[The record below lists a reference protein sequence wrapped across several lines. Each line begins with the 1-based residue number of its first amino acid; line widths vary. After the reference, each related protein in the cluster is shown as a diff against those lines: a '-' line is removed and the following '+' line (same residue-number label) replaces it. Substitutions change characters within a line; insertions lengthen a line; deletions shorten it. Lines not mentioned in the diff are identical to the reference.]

1 MKKAK
6 ALFKS
11 WVTRGNSNQS
21 SPSSMKSGE
30 IEYSKSL
37 NESNRQSSGFHATNP
52 FASDVEELSRLS
64 ARAEIAADDMIA
76 NMFLYD
82 VMSDN
87 VSIADQNSQMAYFSQ
102 LNHSRASSDSANF
115 VNGTAMNCGN
125 VWPPMNNSAIDWG
138 DWPNSN
144 GEQAKSSD
152 ISKWV
157 ENMNAGTAFGE
168 ITPQMSLDVDPLGSG
183 VPVFAASRNAVANKT
198 EGYINQDKTETSI
211 TSVKSLTEKLISE
224 MTAIMAQRDQQADE
238 RLTLISETMHRRDLD
253 VDKRMVD
260 LMTTV
265 QELTLGVKAVVATV
279 PSRPS
284 PVPVALNP
292 ANAPSDNASSIQ
304 QPTNR
309 EIVQRQSRTK
319 LDQRNLNPETVEEA
333 AKGNTPNTI
342 HGQTLAEAITTAM
355 SKGLEPLLAAKEA
368 KNTPTKYRGTR
379 DGIIDG
385 WLMLMKRYLEKAH
398 SKDTSLDRAWT
409 IVEFLENEAQD
420 YIMNKSEAERDTDEK
435 VFALLARRFGTGSS
449 KFQIQQQFRTRNQ
462 SDNEDYMQYLDA
474 LEGLR
479 SQGFPNEDVTVRR
492 YEIMQRFIEGVGSF
506 ELKRNLALMYAQE
519 QYVDT
524 PPTVEALRF
533 TVQQYLH
540 MRGPIRSENY
550 PAPQQHQEPLLA
562 SHQNPI
568 PAAAPQAPNGQLPPQ
583 PVAVR
588 QQPPKPSRACVNCGD
603 PSHFIVDCPLKD
615 RARKSMQQLVTSCRT
630 NPACEWTSPS
640 NPHGMNND
648 VVPAAPSAQGPPT
661 LRVNFDCTG
670 NTASECMVPESAAT
684 EEQVK
689 AAWYAPVTNSADF
702 VDTDDQIRVIS
713 TSEEGGPSRPVV
725 ATCGEKQILTT
736 LEAPA
741 PDCTETLI
749 SIHLL
754 LSAEQKARPN
764 LTLAQLKEE
773 LCRNTSLT
781 IASRPLPHFTRDDE
795 TKLAQIH
802 KVKTI
807 APVPIAITVDGVDM
821 KFDAIVVLEG
831 HFPQGL
837 YLGRQE
843 LRCYNIGVQDAQG
856 EAQIDERASLV
867 VAFGTPLQKPIPLFG
882 MIDTGSGVSI
892 LSLSAYKKI
901 APQHEL
907 NLSPYDLELFAAN
920 GKTITAV
927 GIAEDVS
934 FQLGGHTLK
943 TNFVVIAD
951 HIGSEDFLLGRNF
964 LRTYNVLVDLAAMKV
979 TIRDPET
986 PRIFKAVHE
995 VSDQE
1000 PSFVVSAE
1008 EVTLGPF
1015 ERKVVRAK
1023 IITQQPNEFH
1033 FRNVM
1038 VHPCSIR
1045 SNSLFDSED
1054 TLTSVGEDG
1063 VVFLALRN
1071 QTAKEGVR
1079 IKEQTVVGKAV
1090 LTNFVFNSVPIQ
1102 DSREASKLS
1111 AEFVNQVHRD
1121 LDLDTS
1127 SEFSSFAQNF
1137 LSSTEPSEMGL
1148 SENEKRKRTDPLL
1161 LKPIPGPDLSSVLSS
1176 WGEGA
1181 RDKLASVLSEY
1192 DDLFMKNKSDIG
1204 RCKIAK
1210 HRIELEPDAI
1220 PHREGARRMSPD
1232 KAAKANQ
1239 EVQNLLALG
1248 LIQPSYSPWASGIV
1262 MVKKKSG
1269 ELRFCCDFR
1278 PLNDVTVKDAFPLPR
1293 IDESLSRIANAKIFT
1308 SIDLAWAF
1316 WQIPLKKRDRRKTA
1330 FACELGLFE
1339 WRRMP
1344 FGLCNASA
1352 TFQRSITR
1360 ALQKIQQ
1367 RHGSVVMAYIDD
1379 IVIATET
1386 IEDHLERIREVF
1398 ECLREAGFKMRA
1410 EKCDFMRTETKY
1422 LGRVVSAEGIKPDPA
1437 AVSKIQEWMPPRNKE
1452 ELQSFLGF
1460 ANYYRDFIPFHAAKV
1475 QPMQELLRKNQH
1487 FYWKEKHQE
1496 AFDSVKQA
1504 LADATALAAPN
1515 EEGRFV
1521 LDTDASAVAIAGIL
1535 HQEQQ
1540 YNGKTI
1546 LRPIVYG
1553 SKSLT
1558 RTQMNYGA
1566 PKLEMYA
1573 VFYFIEK
1580 FHSYLAGREFTLRVD
1595 NQALSWLKTYSM
1607 DQAMIGRW
1615 IARLDQYHFKT
1626 IHRPRTQHRNAD
1638 GLSKRTNDYVHREKI
1653 VEALPEVSKGFSF
1666 MSQKDYEELPTVP
1679 YIDKHGKF
1687 IPNHPELP
1695 PEARAQLP
1703 VLYILKKP
1711 PKEDLTSDPSLS
1723 SIPWYPQVQWET
1735 TPTSTENDRPNC
1747 ILSVTTK
1754 VPAARLDTTKR
1765 DPALRRL
1772 PTQCQE
1778 QADALRLVGT
1788 ELHEHQS
1795 TMRGLKDL
1803 HLAQNRDVHLLALKK
1818 LMKNEPLDDT
1828 LFPEDVQ
1835 DFAKRYYH
1843 QKKDLLFLNQND
1855 ILCVNYI
1862 PQQRAMHVRPC
1873 MIVMPQLYQH
1883 EILYRAHDESGHQ
1896 GVGKVLARIQERHTW
1911 PGIKRDVVNHIKH
1924 CLTCQQTKHP
1934 AGNPCYP
1941 LQSINSSNFN
1951 DLVQFDHLKLCK
1963 TTSGNNGLL
1972 VIIDHFTK
1980 FAEAIPCAHDE
1991 YDAQTT
1997 AKIILNKWF
2006 ARHGT
2011 PARMQSDNATNFTAE
2026 IAQELMKASQVTK
2039 VTSTPAHPRGNGL
2052 VERQNRTLLTL
2063 LRVYTSRR
2071 MLDWDEHIDGV
2082 LGAYNSTRHATTGF
2096 SPYMLQHGAEKS
2108 IPLSF
2113 IYPEFAAREF
2123 ESKEEFVEHLLAR
2136 QQEIHELVRRNTHQ
2150 AQVRQKQ
2157 KFDRHLKAKAHA
2169 VGDAVWV
2176 FCHIIPKGGTR
2187 KLLRAWRG
2195 PHKVTDVLQDG
2206 RLYVLDTGQKVHF
2219 ERLKKHVPAPWDW
2232 AAHQPFGLDQNVA
2245 IIADPYVEESNE
2257 EITSDISRDSFLPE
2271 QLPEASFEM
2280 EPTAPVPP
2288 RTIQTRTQSALEQ
2301 GIPRRRFSH
2310 FGYPSESESDQEP
2323 VEQPIEETQ
2332 QPMVCPEIDDLEPLY
2347 SDQEEVLPEPAP
2359 SLVPSPSGTSAP
2371 LLSNPALTDTLS
2383 NFPLFSS
2390 RAGSSVELE
2399 LAEEAEPQEGTG
2411 GETQEPGQSM
2421 ETLPS
2426 SGRTATKRGRPRGRP
2441 PGRRRGSTTSSSRAL
2456 TRAHRP
2462 YTRSR
2467 GRVRTRAQSQ
2477 TLERAMT
2484 LPNIAESISPEQRE
2498 AEQPTPSQ
2506 APPYQLRHNR
2516 APRYRC
2522 GTCGS
2527 RNCSCL
2533 NLIRGR
2539 PPDKRLARGVDAPA
2553 TDSADTEAIEDHMQH
2568 TIRSIQAK
2576 DQDIPQ
2582 VHHIVITTEKTYS
2595 SIGPGVVPPLET
2607 TLKAMQETSS
2617 SDCPT
2622 YRFKEWTWQEKSGL
2636 EFTLAA
2642 IIPPLPPS
2650 MVFGKLEP
2658 EDTKVAMV
2666 RCITAQK
2673 LWQQYGVTSPPG
2685 DVYHPT
2691 AGWWLLVTSLDETSP
2706 VNPGTLL
2713 ICLENLRTL
2722 VEFEDTLCFHLADIY
2737 RGKFLS
2743 QHWLQLLAITFC
2755 RQTKIRLL
2763 DKYTYAFENPVTVLE
2778 ALSVV
2783 HDWSCTNLGDRP
2795 LRRTVW
2801 QDHKA
2806 ILDHL
2811 TPNQDNQSTVTGKLL
2826 TTHPKVKPNYLSWI
2840 SYEETDILQARDT
2853 VAICCPADLLS
2864 YSAMAR
2870 YVIREYGQEEIF
2882 RLRPAVGKAV
2892 HLTRSPSAP
2901 WNNEMFLLVT
2911 RASSKHPILHDVL
2924 HLCLTDLVQKLERAQ
2939 ITRIHLPIYD
2949 PERSINML
2957 PAWYSMLRDHF
2968 IDSSVDIVLHDR
2980 VYVSIALVRKHLN
2993 QLKPKA

>member
-11 WVTRGNSNQS
+11 WVTRGNSSQS

-30 IEYSKSL
+30 IEYLKSL
-37 NESNRQSSGFHATNP
+37 NESNRQSSGFHATNL

-385 WLMLMKRYLEKAH
+385 WLMLMKHYLEKAH

-492 YEIMQRFIEGVGSF
+492 YEIMQRFIEGVRSF
-506 ELKRNLALMYAQE
+506 ELRRTLALMYAQE

-550 PAPQQHQEPLLA
+550 PAPQQQQQPLLA
-562 SHQNPI
+562 RQQNPI
-568 PAAAPQAPNGQLPPQ
+568 LAAAPQAPNWQLPPQ

-588 QQPPKPSRACVNCGD
+588 QQPPKPSRACFNCGD
-603 PSHFIVDCPLKD
+603 PSHFIADCTLKD
-615 RARKSMQQLVTSCRT
+615 RARKSVQQLVSSCRT

-640 NPHGMNND
+640 NSQGMNND
-648 VVPAAPSAQGPPT
+648 VVPAALPAQAPPT
-661 LRVNFDCTG
+661 LRVTFDCTG
-670 NTASECMVPESAAT
+670 NTAPECMVPGNAAT

-689 AAWYAPVTNSADF
+689 AAWCAPVANSADII
-702 VDTDDQIRVIS
+702 DTDDQIRVIS
-713 TSEEGGPSRPVV
+713 ISEEGGPSRPVV
-725 ATCGEKQILTT
+725 VTCGEKQILTT

-773 LCRNTSLT
+773 LCRNTNLT
-781 IASRPLPHFTRDDE
+781 IASRPLPHFTRSDE
-795 TKLAQIH
+795 TKLAPIQ

-867 VAFGTPLQKPIPLFG
+867 VAFGTTLQKPIPLFG

-920 GKTITAV
+920 GKTITTV

-979 TIRDPET
+979 TIRNPKT

-1008 EVTLGPF
+1008 EITLGPF

-1210 HRIELEPDAI
+1210 HRIELEPEAI

-1437 AVSKIQEWMPPRNKE
+1437 PVSKIKEWMPPRNKE

-1540 YNGKTI
+1540 HNGKTI

-1566 PKLEMYA
+1566 PKLEIYA

-1595 NQALSWLKTYSM
+1595 NQALSWLKTCSM

-1653 VEALPEVSKGFSF
+1653 VEALPEVSRGFSF

-1711 PKEDLTSDPSLS
+1711 PKEDLASDQSLS
-1723 SIPWYPQVQWET
+1723 SIPWYPQVQWEN

-1765 DPALRRL
+1765 DLALRRL
-1772 PTQCQE
+1772 PMQCQE
-1778 QADALRLVGT
+1778 QADVLRLVGT

-2150 AQVRQKQ
+2150 APVRQKQ

-2506 APPYQLRHNR
+2506 APPYQLRRNR

-2783 HDWSCTNLGDRP
+2783 HDWSRTNLGDRP

-2980 VYVSIALVRKHLN
+2980 VYVSIALVKKHLN

>member
-1 MKKAK
+1 M
-6 ALFKS
+6 
-11 WVTRGNSNQS
+11 
-21 SPSSMKSGE
+21 
-30 IEYSKSL
+30 
-37 NESNRQSSGFHATNP
+37 
-52 FASDVEELSRLS
+52 
-64 ARAEIAADDMIA
+64 
-76 NMFLYD
+76 
-82 VMSDN
+82 
-87 VSIADQNSQMAYFSQ
+87 
-102 LNHSRASSDSANF
+102 
-115 VNGTAMNCGN
+115 
-125 VWPPMNNSAIDWG
+125 
-138 DWPNSN
+138 
-144 GEQAKSSD
+144 
-152 ISKWV
+152 
-157 ENMNAGTAFGE
+157 
-168 ITPQMSLDVDPLGSG
+168 
-183 VPVFAASRNAVANKT
+183 
-198 EGYINQDKTETSI
+198 
-211 TSVKSLTEKLISE
+211 
-224 MTAIMAQRDQQADE
+224 
-238 RLTLISETMHRRDLD
+238 
-253 VDKRMVD
+253 
-260 LMTTV
+260 
-265 QELTLGVKAVVATV
+265 
-279 PSRPS
+279 
-284 PVPVALNP
+284 
-292 ANAPSDNASSIQ
+292 
-304 QPTNR
+304 
-309 EIVQRQSRTK
+309 
-319 LDQRNLNPETVEEA
+319 
-333 AKGNTPNTI
+333 
-342 HGQTLAEAITTAM
+342 
-355 SKGLEPLLAAKEA
+355 
-368 KNTPTKYRGTR
+368 
-379 DGIIDG
+379 
-385 WLMLMKRYLEKAH
+385 
-398 SKDTSLDRAWT
+398 
-409 IVEFLENEAQD
+409 
-420 YIMNKSEAERDTDEK
+420 
-435 VFALLARRFGTGSS
+435 
-449 KFQIQQQFRTRNQ
+449 
-462 SDNEDYMQYLDA
+462 
-474 LEGLR
+474 
-479 SQGFPNEDVTVRR
+479 
-492 YEIMQRFIEGVGSF
+492 
-506 ELKRNLALMYAQE
+506 
-519 QYVDT
+519 
-524 PPTVEALRF
+524 
-533 TVQQYLH
+533 
-540 MRGPIRSENY
+540 
-550 PAPQQHQEPLLA
+550 
-562 SHQNPI
+562 
-568 PAAAPQAPNGQLPPQ
+568 
-583 PVAVR
+583 
-588 QQPPKPSRACVNCGD
+588 
-603 PSHFIVDCPLKD
+603 KD
-615 RARKSMQQLVTSCRT
+615 RARKPVPQLVTSCRT
-630 NPACEWTSPS
+630 NPTGEWSCPS
-640 NPHGMNND
+640 NSQGMNND
-648 VVPAAPSAQGPPT
+648 VVPVALPAQAPPT
-661 LRVNFDCTG
+661 LRVTFDCTG
-670 NTASECMVPESAAT
+670 NTASECMVPGNAAT

-689 AAWYAPVTNSADF
+689 AAWYAPVANSADII
-702 VDTDDQIRVIS
+702 DTDDQIRVIS
-713 TSEEGGPSRPVV
+713 ISEEGGPSRPVV
-725 ATCGEKQILTT
+725 VTCGEKQILTT

-764 LTLAQLKEE
+764 LTLVQLKEE

-843 LRCYNIGVQDAQG
+843 LRYYNIGVQDAQG
-856 EAQIDERASLV
+856 EAQIDEQASLV
-867 VAFGTPLQKPIPLFG
+867 VAFGTTLQKPIPLFG

-920 GKTITAV
+920 GKTITTV

-964 LRTYNVLVDLAAMKV
+964 LRTYNVLVDLAAMKI

-1090 LTNFVFNSVPIQ
+1090 LTNFVLNSVPIQ

-1210 HRIELEPDAI
+1210 HRIELEPEAI

-1339 WRRMP
+1339 WRRKP

-1386 IEDHLERIREVF
+1386 NEDHLERIREVF

-1496 AFDSVKQA
+1496 AFDSLKQA

-1535 HQEQQ
+1535 QQEQQ

-1558 RTQMNYGA
+1558 RTQMKYGA

-1687 IPNHPELP
+1687 IRNHPELP

-1703 VLYILKKP
+1703 VLYILKKS
-1711 PKEDLTSDPSLS
+1711 PKEDLTSDQSLS
-1723 SIPWYPQVQWET
+1723 SIPWYPQVQWEN

-1747 ILSVTTK
+1747 ILSVTSK
-1754 VPAARLDTTKR
+1754 VPAARLNTTKR

-1772 PTQCQE
+1772 PMQCQE
-1778 QADALRLVGT
+1778 QADVLRLVGT

-1818 LMKNEPLDDT
+1818 LMKNEPLDDA

-1835 DFAKRYYH
+1835 DFAKRYFH

-2150 AQVRQKQ
+2150 AQIRQKQ

-2245 IIADPYVEESNE
+2245 IVADPYVEESNE

-2288 RTIQTRTQSALEQ
+2288 RTIQTRTQSALER

-2310 FGYPSESESDQEP
+2310 FGYPSESESDREP
-2323 VEQPIEETQ
+2323 MDQPIEEPQ
-2332 QPMVCPEIDDLEPLY
+2332 QPMVHPDIDDLEPLY

-2359 SLVPSPSGTSAP
+2359 SLVP
-2371 LLSNPALTDTLS
+2371 
-2383 NFPLFSS
+2383 
-2390 RAGSSVELE
+2390 
-2399 LAEEAEPQEGTG
+2399 
-2411 GETQEPGQSM
+2411 
-2421 ETLPS
+2421 
-2426 SGRTATKRGRPRGRP
+2426 
-2441 PGRRRGSTTSSSRAL
+2441 
-2456 TRAHRP
+2456 
-2462 YTRSR
+2462 
-2467 GRVRTRAQSQ
+2467 
-2477 TLERAMT
+2477 
-2484 LPNIAESISPEQRE
+2484 
-2498 AEQPTPSQ
+2498 
-2506 APPYQLRHNR
+2506 
-2516 APRYRC
+2516 
-2522 GTCGS
+2522 
-2527 RNCSCL
+2527 
-2533 NLIRGR
+2533 
-2539 PPDKRLARGVDAPA
+2539 
-2553 TDSADTEAIEDHMQH
+2553 
-2568 TIRSIQAK
+2568 
-2576 DQDIPQ
+2576 
-2582 VHHIVITTEKTYS
+2582 
-2595 SIGPGVVPPLET
+2595 
-2607 TLKAMQETSS
+2607 
-2617 SDCPT
+2617 
-2622 YRFKEWTWQEKSGL
+2622 
-2636 EFTLAA
+2636 
-2642 IIPPLPPS
+2642 
-2650 MVFGKLEP
+2650 
-2658 EDTKVAMV
+2658 
-2666 RCITAQK
+2666 
-2673 LWQQYGVTSPPG
+2673 
-2685 DVYHPT
+2685 
-2691 AGWWLLVTSLDETSP
+2691 
-2706 VNPGTLL
+2706 
-2713 ICLENLRTL
+2713 
-2722 VEFEDTLCFHLADIY
+2722 
-2737 RGKFLS
+2737 
-2743 QHWLQLLAITFC
+2743 
-2755 RQTKIRLL
+2755 
-2763 DKYTYAFENPVTVLE
+2763 
-2778 ALSVV
+2778 
-2783 HDWSCTNLGDRP
+2783 
-2795 LRRTVW
+2795 
-2801 QDHKA
+2801 
-2806 ILDHL
+2806 
-2811 TPNQDNQSTVTGKLL
+2811 
-2826 TTHPKVKPNYLSWI
+2826 
-2840 SYEETDILQARDT
+2840 
-2853 VAICCPADLLS
+2853 
-2864 YSAMAR
+2864 
-2870 YVIREYGQEEIF
+2870 
-2882 RLRPAVGKAV
+2882 
-2892 HLTRSPSAP
+2892 
-2901 WNNEMFLLVT
+2901 
-2911 RASSKHPILHDVL
+2911 
-2924 HLCLTDLVQKLERAQ
+2924 
-2939 ITRIHLPIYD
+2939 
-2949 PERSINML
+2949 
-2957 PAWYSMLRDHF
+2957 
-2968 IDSSVDIVLHDR
+2968 
-2980 VYVSIALVRKHLN
+2980 
-2993 QLKPKA
+2993 

>member
-11 WVTRGNSNQS
+11 WVTRGNSSQS

-30 IEYSKSL
+30 IEYLKSL

-183 VPVFAASRNAVANKT
+183 VPVFTASRNAVANKT
-198 EGYINQDKTETSI
+198 EGYINQNKTETSI

-492 YEIMQRFIEGVGSF
+492 YEIMQRFIEGVRSF

-603 PSHFIVDCPLKD
+603 PSHFVVNCTLKD
-615 RARKSMQQLVTSCRT
+615 RARKPMPQLVTSCRT
-630 NPACEWTSPS
+630 NPAGEWSCPS
-640 NPHGMNND
+640 NSQGINND
-648 VVPAAPSAQGPPT
+648 VVPAALPAQAPPT
-661 LRVNFDCTG
+661 LRVTFDCTG

-689 AAWYAPVTNSADF
+689 AAWYAPVANSADII
-702 VDTDDQIRVIS
+702 DTDDQIRVIS
-713 TSEEGGPSRPVV
+713 ISEEGGPSRPVV
-725 ATCGEKQILTT
+725 VTCGEKQILTT
-736 LEAPA
+736 LEPPA
-741 PDCTETLI
+741 PDCIETLI

-843 LRCYNIGVQDAQG
+843 LRCYNIGVQDAHG

-920 GKTITAV
+920 GKTITTV

-979 TIRDPET
+979 TIRNPKT

-1148 SENEKRKRTDPLL
+1148 SENEKRKRTDPQL

-1210 HRIELEPDAI
+1210 HRIELEPEAI

-1778 QADALRLVGT
+1778 QADVLRLVGT

-2257 EITSDISRDSFLPE
+2257 EITSDISRDSFLSE

-2399 LAEEAEPQEGTG
+2399 LAEEAEPQEGTDR
-2411 GETQEPGQSM
+2411 EIQEPGQSM

-2426 SGRTATKRGRPRGRP
+2426 SGRTATRRGRPRGRP
-2441 PGRRRGSTTSSSRAL
+2441 PGRRRGSTTSSSRTL

-2462 YTRSR
+2462 YTRAR
-2467 GRVRTRAQSQ
+2467 GRVRARAQSQ

-2506 APPYQLRHNR
+2506 APPYQLRRNR

-2527 RNCSCL
+2527 RNCSCV
-2533 NLIRGR
+2533 NLVEVRT
-2539 PPDKRLARGVDAPA
+2539 PDKRLARGVDAPA
-2553 TDSADTEAIEDHMQH
+2553 LDLADTEIFEDHIQH
-2568 TIRSIQAK
+2568 TIRSMHAK
-2576 DQDIPQ
+2576 DQDVPQ
-2582 VHHIVITTEKTYS
+2582 VHHVVISIEKTYS

-2607 TLKAMQETSS
+2607 TLKAMQGTPP

-2622 YRFKEWTWQEKSGL
+2622 YRFKEWTWHDKSGL

-2650 MVFGKLEP
+2650 MVFGKIEP

-2755 RQTKIRLL
+2755 RQAKIRLL
-2763 DKYTYAFENPVTVLE
+2763 DKHTHTFENPVTVLE

-2801 QDHKA
+2801 QDRKA

-2811 TPNQDNQSTVTGKLL
+2811 KPSQDNQSTVTGKLL
-2826 TTHPKVKPNYLSWI
+2826 TTHPKVKPNYLPWI
-2840 SYEETDILQARDT
+2840 SYDETDILQARGT
-2853 VAICCPADLLS
+2853 VVICCPADLLS
-2864 YSAMAR
+2864 HSAMAR

-2882 RLRPAVGKAV
+2882 KLRPAVGKAI
-2892 HLTRSPSAP
+2892 HLAKSPDAP
-2901 WNNEMFLLVT
+2901 WNNDMFLLFT
-2911 RASSKHPILHDVL
+2911 RASNKHPTLHDVL

>member
-11 WVTRGNSNQS
+11 WVTRGNSSQS

-30 IEYSKSL
+30 IEYLKSL

-76 NMFLYD
+76 NLFLYD

-368 KNTPTKYRGTR
+368 KNIPTKYRGAR

-398 SKDTSLDRAWT
+398 AKDTPLDRAWT

-449 KFQIQQQFRTRNQ
+449 KIQIQQQFRTRNQ

-492 YEIMQRFIEGVGSF
+492 YEIMQRFIEGVRNF

-550 PAPQQHQEPLLA
+550 PAPQQQQQPLLA
-562 SHQNPI
+562 RQQNPI
-568 PAAAPQAPNGQLPPQ
+568 LAAAPQAPNWQLPPQ

-603 PSHFIVDCPLKD
+603 PSHFVADCTLKD
-615 RARKSMQQLVTSCRT
+615 RAHKPVPQLVTSCRT
-630 NPACEWTSPS
+630 NPAGEWSCPS
-640 NPHGMNND
+640 NSQGMNND
-648 VVPAAPSAQGPPT
+648 VVPAALPAQAPPT
-661 LRVNFDCTG
+661 LRVTFDCTG
-670 NTASECMVPESAAT
+670 NTASECMVPGNAAT

-689 AAWYAPVTNSADF
+689 AAWYAPVANSADII
-702 VDTDDQIRVIS
+702 DTDDQIRVIS
-713 TSEEGGPSRPVV
+713 ISEEGGPSRPVV
-725 ATCGEKQILTT
+725 VTCGEKQILTT

-773 LCRNTSLT
+773 LCRNTNLT
-781 IASRPLPHFTRDDE
+781 IASRPLPHFTRSDE
-795 TKLAQIH
+795 TKLAPIQ

-837 YLGRQE
+837 YLGTQE

-867 VAFGTPLQKPIPLFG
+867 VAFGTTLQKPIPLFG

-964 LRTYNVLVDLAAMKV
+964 LRTYVLVDLAAMKV
-979 TIRDPET
+979 TIRNPET
-986 PRIFKAVHE
+986 PRIFKAIHE
-995 VSDQE
+995 VSDQD

-1023 IITQQPNEFH
+1023 IITQQPNEFR

-1210 HRIELEPDAI
+1210 HRIELEPEAI

-1437 AVSKIQEWMPPRNKE
+1437 AVSKIKEWMPPRNKE

-1540 YNGKTI
+1540 HNGKTI

-1653 VEALPEVSKGFSF
+1653 VEALPEVSRGFSF

-1687 IPNHPELP
+1687 IRNHPELP

-1711 PKEDLTSDPSLS
+1711 PKEDLTSDQSLS
-1723 SIPWYPQVQWET
+1723 SIPWYPQVQWEN

-1772 PTQCQE
+1772 PMQCQK
-1778 QADALRLVGT
+1778 QADVLRLVGT

-1828 LFPEDVQ
+1828 LFPEDMQ

-2484 LPNIAESISPEQRE
+2484 LPNIAESISQEQRE

-2506 APPYQLRHNR
+2506 APPYQLRRNR

-2533 NLIRGR
+2533 NRIRGR

-2980 VYVSIALVRKHLN
+2980 VYVSIALVKKHLN

>member
-1 MKKAK
+1 
-6 ALFKS
+6 
-11 WVTRGNSNQS
+11 
-21 SPSSMKSGE
+21 
-30 IEYSKSL
+30 
-37 NESNRQSSGFHATNP
+37 
-52 FASDVEELSRLS
+52 
-64 ARAEIAADDMIA
+64 
-76 NMFLYD
+76 
-82 VMSDN
+82 
-87 VSIADQNSQMAYFSQ
+87 
-102 LNHSRASSDSANF
+102 
-115 VNGTAMNCGN
+115 
-125 VWPPMNNSAIDWG
+125 
-138 DWPNSN
+138 
-144 GEQAKSSD
+144 
-152 ISKWV
+152 
-157 ENMNAGTAFGE
+157 
-168 ITPQMSLDVDPLGSG
+168 
-183 VPVFAASRNAVANKT
+183 
-198 EGYINQDKTETSI
+198 
-211 TSVKSLTEKLISE
+211 
-224 MTAIMAQRDQQADE
+224 
-238 RLTLISETMHRRDLD
+238 
-253 VDKRMVD
+253 
-260 LMTTV
+260 
-265 QELTLGVKAVVATV
+265 
-279 PSRPS
+279 
-284 PVPVALNP
+284 
-292 ANAPSDNASSIQ
+292 
-304 QPTNR
+304 
-309 EIVQRQSRTK
+309 
-319 LDQRNLNPETVEEA
+319 
-333 AKGNTPNTI
+333 
-342 HGQTLAEAITTAM
+342 
-355 SKGLEPLLAAKEA
+355 
-368 KNTPTKYRGTR
+368 
-379 DGIIDG
+379 
-385 WLMLMKRYLEKAH
+385 
-398 SKDTSLDRAWT
+398 
-409 IVEFLENEAQD
+409 
-420 YIMNKSEAERDTDEK
+420 
-435 VFALLARRFGTGSS
+435 
-449 KFQIQQQFRTRNQ
+449 
-462 SDNEDYMQYLDA
+462 MQYLDA

-492 YEIMQRFIEGVGSF
+492 YEIMQRFIEGVRSF

-568 PAAAPQAPNGQLPPQ
+568 PAAAPQAPNGQLPPL

-603 PSHFIVDCPLKD
+603 PSHFVADCTLKD
-615 RARKSMQQLVTSCRT
+615 RARKPVPQLVTSCRT
-630 NPACEWTSPS
+630 NPADEWSCPS
-640 NPHGMNND
+640 NSQGMNND
-648 VVPAAPSAQGPPT
+648 VVPAALSAQAPPT
-661 LRVNFDCTG
+661 LRVTFDCTG
-670 NTASECMVPESAAT
+670 NTACECMVPGNAAT

-689 AAWYAPVTNSADF
+689 AAWYAPVANSADII
-702 VDTDDQIRVIS
+702 DTDDQIRVIS
-713 TSEEGGPSRPVV
+713 ISEEGGPSRPVV
-725 ATCGEKQILTT
+725 VTCGEKQILTT

-867 VAFGTPLQKPIPLFG
+867 VAFGTTLQKPIPLFG

-901 APQHEL
+901 ASQHEL
-907 NLSPYDLELFAAN
+907 SLSPCDIELFAAN
-920 GKTITAV
+920 GKTITTV

-1023 IITQQPNEFH
+1023 IITQQPNVFH

-1038 VHPCSIR
+1038 VNPCNVK
-1045 SNSLFDSED
+1045 SNAVFVSED

-1063 VVFLALRN
+1063 VVFLALKN

-1079 IKEQTVVGKAV
+1079 IKEQTVIGKAV
-1090 LTNFVFNSVPIQ
+1090 LTTFVFNSVPIQ

-1137 LSSTEPSEMGL
+1137 LSSTEPSEIGL
-1148 SENEKRKRTDPLL
+1148 SENEKGRRTDPQL
-1161 LKPIPGPDLSSVLSS
+1161 LKPIPGPDISSVLSS

-1181 RDKLASVLSEY
+1181 RDKLASVLSEN

-1210 HRIELEPDAI
+1210 HRIELEPEAI

-1293 IDESLSRIANAKIFT
+1293 FDESPSRIANAKIFT

-1422 LGRVVSAEGIKPDPA
+1422 LGRVVSAEVIKPDPA

-1540 YNGKTI
+1540 HNGKTI

-1711 PKEDLTSDPSLS
+1711 PKEDLTSDQSLS
-1723 SIPWYPQVQWET
+1723 SIPWYPQVQWEN

-1772 PTQCQE
+1772 PMQCQE
-1778 QADALRLVGT
+1778 QADVLRLVGT

-1818 LMKNEPLDDT
+1818 LMKNEPLDDA

-1835 DFAKRYYH
+1835 DFAKRYFH
-1843 QKKDLLFLNQND
+1843 QKKDLLLLNQND

-2123 ESKEEFVEHLLAR
+2123 ESKEFVEHLLAR

-2150 AQVRQKQ
+2150 AQIRQKQ

-2245 IIADPYVEESNE
+2245 IVADPYMEEGNE

-2288 RTIQTRTQSALEQ
+2288 RTIQTRTQSALER

-2310 FGYPSESESDQEP
+2310 FGYPSESESDREP
-2323 VEQPIEETQ
+2323 MDQPIEEPQ
-2332 QPMVCPEIDDLEPLY
+2332 QPMVHPDIDDLEPLY

-2390 RAGSSVELE
+2390 RAGSSVGLE
-2399 LAEEAEPQEGTG
+2399 LAEEAEPQEGTDR
-2411 GETQEPGQSM
+2411 EIQEPGQSM

-2426 SGRTATKRGRPRGRP
+2426 SGRTATRRGRPRDRP
-2441 PGRRRGSTTSSSRAL
+2441 PGRRRGSTTPSSRTL

-2462 YTRSR
+2462 YTQAR
-2467 GRVRTRAQSQ
+2467 GRVRARAQSQ
-2477 TLERAMT
+2477 VLERAMT

-2506 APPYQLRHNR
+2506 APPYQLRRNR

-2527 RNCSCL
+2527 RNCSCV
-2533 NLIRGR
+2533 NLVEVKT
-2539 PPDKRLARGVDAPA
+2539 PDKRLARGVDAPA
-2553 TDSADTEAIEDHMQH
+2553 LDLADTEIFEDHIQH
-2568 TIRSIQAK
+2568 TIRSIHAK
-2576 DQDIPQ
+2576 DQDVPQ
-2582 VHHIVITTEKTYS
+2582 VHHVVISIEKTYS

-2607 TLKAMQETSS
+2607 TLKAMQGTPL

-2622 YRFKEWTWQEKSGL
+2622 YRFKEWTWHDKSGL

-2642 IIPPLPPS
+2642 IIPPLQPS
-2650 MVFGKLEP
+2650 MVFGKIEP

-2722 VEFEDTLCFHLADIY
+2722 VEFEDTLCFHLTDIY

-2755 RQTKIRLL
+2755 RQAKIRLL
-2763 DKYTYAFENPVTVLE
+2763 DKHTYTFENPVTVLE

-2801 QDHKA
+2801 QDRKA

-2811 TPNQDNQSTVTGKLL
+2811 KPSQDNQSTVTGKLL
-2826 TTHPKVKPNYLSWI
+2826 TTHRKVKPNYLPWI
-2840 SYEETDILQARDT
+2840 SYDETDILQARGT
-2853 VAICCPADLLS
+2853 VVICCPADLLS

-2882 RLRPAVGKAV
+2882 KLRPAVGKAI
-2892 HLTRSPSAP
+2892 HLAKSPDAP
-2901 WNNEMFLLVT
+2901 WNNDMFLLFT
-2911 RASSKHPILHDVL
+2911 RASNKHPTLHDVL
-2924 HLCLTDLVQKLERAQ
+2924 HLCLTDLVQKLAQAQ
-2939 ITRIHLPIYD
+2939 ITRVHLPIYD
-2949 PERSINML
+2949 PERSINIL

-2968 IDSSVDIVLHDR
+2968 IDSDVDIVLHDR
-2980 VYVSIALVRKHLN
+2980 VYVSIASVKAHPSHIKHKLD
-2993 QLKPKA
+2993 